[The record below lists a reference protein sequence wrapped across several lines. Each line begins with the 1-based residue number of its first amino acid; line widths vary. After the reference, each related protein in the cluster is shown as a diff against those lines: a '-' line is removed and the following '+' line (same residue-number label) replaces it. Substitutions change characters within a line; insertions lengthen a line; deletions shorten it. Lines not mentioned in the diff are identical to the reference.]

1 MTDVIGAGGGPG
13 MAVGRPVASRAAR
26 TAARIDG
33 LGQHALV
40 GLAFSMP
47 ISTALA
53 NVFLALT
60 VLCWL
65 LGGQYRSKL
74 RTMVGNPIML
84 PALLLFAWLALSLAW
99 AEGPASDQGEFLR
112 KYGDLVLIGA
122 FLWFTLDP
130 RVRTRA
136 LGAFAAAMLLTLV
149 LSYAAAAG
157 LLPDMRWLRATPGNA
172 VVFKLHITHGILMA
186 LAALLFGLYARS
198 ATRPA
203 LCVAW
208 AIASGLAV
216 FNVLFMVQGRSGYL
230 MLAALLVLVLIAR
243 WRWRGGLAA
252 LLVVLAGSAVV
263 YQASAP
269 LRMRVDLALS
279 EYRQWDRQVPARIE
293 SSVGLRLEFIDV
305 SLSLVRER
313 PWLGYGV
320 GSFPWAYREKVAGSG
335 RVATANPH
343 NEMLLL
349 AVQGGLPA
357 VALFLFLMTRL
368 LACATRLPTTRE
380 RLLAAALT
388 IWLFIGGLPN
398 ALLIDHTESLVFAV
412 LSAVLFAGATSAGAT
427 PDGGRRSGSDPGL
440 ATPAATP

>member
-1 MTDVIGAGGGPG
+1 MTDLTGAADGSGVVAAGPAAG
-13 MAVGRPVASRAAR
+13 LAAR
-26 TAARIDG
+26 IASRIDG

-47 ISTALA
+47 VSTALA

-60 VLCWL
+60 VLSWL
-65 LGGQYRSKL
+65 LGGHYQSKL

-84 PALLLFAWLALSLAW
+84 PALLLFAWLALSLTW
-99 AEGPASDQGEFLR
+99 AEGPASEKGEFLR

-130 RVRTRA
+130 RVRARA
-136 LGAFAAAMLLTLV
+136 LGAFAAAMLLTLA

-157 LLPDMRWLRATPGNA
+157 LLPEMRWLRATPGNA

-186 LAALLFGLYARS
+186 LAALLFALYARD
-198 ATRPA
+198 AGRMA
-203 LCVAW
+203 IRVAW

-293 SSVGLRLEFIDV
+293 SSIGLRLEFIDI

-368 LACATRLPTTRE
+368 LACATRLPTARE
-380 RLLAAALT
+380 RLMAAALT

-427 PDGGRRSGSDPGL
+427 PAGGHRPGSDPGL
-440 ATPAATP
+440 AAPAATP

>member
-1 MTDVIGAGGGPG
+1 
-13 MAVGRPVASRAAR
+13 
-26 TAARIDG
+26 
-33 LGQHALV
+33 
-40 GLAFSMP
+40 
-47 ISTALA
+47 
-53 NVFLALT
+53 
-60 VLCWL
+60 
-65 LGGQYRSKL
+65 
-74 RTMVGNPIML
+74 
-84 PALLLFAWLALSLAW
+84 
-99 AEGPASDQGEFLR
+99 
-112 KYGDLVLIGA
+112 
-122 FLWFTLDP
+122 
-130 RVRTRA
+130 
-136 LGAFAAAMLLTLV
+136 
-149 LSYAAAAG
+149 
-157 LLPDMRWLRATPGNA
+157 MRWLRATPGNA

-186 LAALLFGLYARS
+186 LAALLFALYARD
-198 ATRPA
+198 AGRMA
-203 LCVAW
+203 IRVAW

-293 SSVGLRLEFIDV
+293 SSIGLRLEFIDV

-368 LACATRLPTTRE
+368 LACATRLPTPRE
-380 RLLAAALT
+380 RLMAAALT

-412 LSAVLFAGATSAGAT
+412 LSAVLFAGAASAGAT
-427 PDGGRRSGSDPGL
+427 PAGGRRPGSDPSL

>member
-1 MTDVIGAGGGPG
+1 MTDPTGTAGGSGVAAAGP
-13 MAVGRPVASRAAR
+13 AARLTAR
-26 TAARIDG
+26 TASRIDS

-47 ISTALA
+47 VSTALA

-65 LGGQYRSKL
+65 LGGHYRSKL
-74 RTMVGNPIML
+74 RTMIGHPIML
-84 PALLLFAWLALSLAW
+84 PALLLFAWFALSLTW
-99 AEGPASDQGEFLR
+99 AEGPASEQGEFLR

-136 LGAFAAAMLLTLV
+136 LGAFAAAMLLTLA

-157 LLPDMRWLRATPGNA
+157 LLPEMRWLRATPGNA

-186 LAALLFGLYARS
+186 LAALLFGLYARE
-198 ATRPA
+198 AGRLA
-203 LCVAW
+203 ARVAW
-208 AIASGLAV
+208 TVASGLAV

-243 WRWRGGLAA
+243 WRWRGMLAA

-269 LRMRVDLALS
+269 LRMRVDLALTQ
-279 EYRQWDRQVPARIE
+279 YQQWDRQVPAVME
-293 SSVGLRLEFIDV
+293 SSIGLRLEFIDV
-305 SLSLVRER
+305 SLSLVRDR
-313 PWLGYGV
+313 PWLGHGV

-335 RVATANPH
+335 RIATSNPH

-357 VALFLFLMTRL
+357 VALFLFLVIRL
-368 LACATRLPTTRE
+368 LACATRLPSARE
-380 RLLAAALT
+380 RMMAAALT
-388 IWLFIGGLPN
+388 TWLFVGGLIN
-398 ALLIDHTESLVFAV
+398 AMLIDHTESLVFAV
-412 LSAVLFAGATSAGAT
+412 LAAVLFAGTAHAG
-427 PDGGRRSGSDPGL
+427 GGRRGMDRG
-440 ATPAATP
+440 PAAPAVPT

>member
-1 MTDVIGAGGGPG
+1 MTDAIGAGGGPG
-13 MAVGRPVASRAAR
+13 MAAGRPVASRAAR

-136 LGAFAAAMLLTLV
+136 LGAFAAAMLLTLA

-157 LLPDMRWLRATPGNA
+157 LLPDMRWLRAAPGNA
-172 VVFKLHITHGILMA
+172 VVFKLHITHSILMA
-186 LAALLFGLYARS
+186 LAALLFGLYARN

-203 LCVAW
+203 VCVAW

-263 YQASAP
+263 YQAS
-269 LRMRVDLALS
+269 
-279 EYRQWDRQVPARIE
+279 
-293 SSVGLRLEFIDV
+293 G
-305 SLSLVRER
+305 
-313 PWLGYGV
+313 
-320 GSFPWAYREKVAGSG
+320 FPWAYREKVAGSG

-368 LACATRLPTTRE
+368 LACATRLPTPRE
-380 RLLAAALT
+380 RLMAAALT

-412 LSAVLFAGATSAGAT
+412 LSAVLFAGAASAGAT
-427 PDGGRRSGSDPGL
+427 PAGGRRPGSDPGL
-440 ATPAATP
+440 AAPAATP

>member
-1 MTDVIGAGGGPG
+1 MPNIGNILN
-13 MAVGRPVASRAAR
+13 SSQD
-26 TAARIDG
+26 TEDE
-33 LGQHALV
+33 
-40 GLAFSMP
+40 S
-47 ISTALA
+47 STATA
-53 NVFLALT
+53 
-60 VLCWL
+60 
-65 LGGQYRSKL
+65 
-74 RTMVGNPIML
+74 I
-84 PALLLFAWLALSLAW
+84 
-99 AEGPASDQGEFLR
+99 AEAVP
-112 KYGDLVLIGA
+112 GDLVLIGA

-157 LLPDMRWLRATPGNA
+157 LLPDMRWLRAAPGNA

-293 SSVGLRLEFIDV
+293 SSIGLRLEFIDV

-368 LACATRLPTTRE
+368 LACATRLPTARE
-380 RLLAAALT
+380 RLMAAALT

>member
-1 MTDVIGAGGGPG
+1 MGHEMTDVVGAGGGPG
-13 MAVGRPVASRAAR
+13 IAAGRPVASRAAR

-33 LGQHALV
+33 LGQQALV

-47 ISTALA
+47 VSTALA

-99 AEGPASDQGEFLR
+99 AEGPASEKGEFLR

-122 FLWFTLDP
+122 FLWFMPDP
-130 RVRTRA
+130 KLRTRA
-136 LGAFAAAMLLTLV
+136 LGAFAAAMLLTLA

-186 LAALLFGLYARS
+186 LAALLFALYARD
-198 ATRPA
+198 AGRMA
-203 LCVAW
+203 VRVAW

-230 MLAALLVLVLIAR
+230 MLVALLVLVLIAR
-243 WRWRGGLAA
+243 WRWRGILAA
-252 LLVVLAGSAVV
+252 LLLVLAGSAVV

-279 EYRQWDRQVPARIE
+279 EYRQWDRQVPAREDNSI
-293 SSVGLRLEFIDV
+293 GLRLEFIDV
-305 SLSLVRER
+305 SLALVRER

-357 VALFLFLMTRL
+357 VALFLFLIARL
-368 LACATRLPTTRE
+368 LACAARLSTARE
-380 RLLAAALT
+380 RLMAAALT
-388 IWLFIGGLPN
+388 IWLFFGGLFN
-398 ALLIDHTESLVFAV
+398 AMLIDHTESLVFAV
-412 LSAVLFAGATSAGAT
+412 LAAVLFAGATRAGRGARAGT
-427 PDGGRRSGSDPGL
+427 DPGL
-440 ATPAATP
+440 ATPAATS